1 MKKFLS
7 VILAAIMLFTM
18 AVPSF
23 AASEKIVNVYLVGYG
38 SHLIDEN
45 GNTVWPAKSFLPAME
60 EMLDD
65 LLKDLAKGMLIGD
78 FDPYAQRLYDIIAPA
93 YEDVKLDNNGEC
105 TDANGNEYHAYA
117 HHIES
122 GFRFKNPSD
131 VIYHTN
137 VKFSGGIYY
146 FDYDWRLSPEYNGK
160 LLEKHIL
167 NVKKATGATKVNL
180 IGRCLGGNI
189 ISALLQNA
197 SDKYISDNINKVV
210 MYIPSTMGVEFLTAL
225 MSGKIVL
232 DPDAI
237 DNFVKYSMME
247 NDVIGDALDPQLAET
262 LSMIVEFVNE
272 AYILGIGTEVIEG
285 IVEAVK
291 ESALARIMRDT
302 YGSFPSFWS
311 MVDPAEVEGAINL
324 VYNTKE
330 LKTQYAGMI
339 EKIRSYNENV
349 QDNAFDRMKALSEAG
364 LDISVVS
371 KYNYAN
377 FPLSADAKKQSDGT
391 ASTSKTSFGA
401 TTSNFGETLT
411 KKYINSL
418 SEENLKYLSPDK
430 MIDASTALFPQKTW
444 FMKNLE
450 HGDFPQGVDNFI
462 NEILVYNGE
471 MTIDTYE
478 AYPQYLDYDYETDSL
493 SPVTGLDDGD
503 IIPTG
508 NEKRIPAFIKFF
520 TFMFNLIKKL
530 LSGELQLGGML
541 G

>member
-38 SHLIDEN
+38 SGLIDED
-45 GNTVWPAKSFLPAME
+45 GNQVWPTPSFLPALE
-60 EMLDD
+60 EMLND
-65 LLKDLAKGMLIGD
+65 LLKDLARGMLIGD

-93 YEDVKLDNNGEC
+93 YAEVKLDSNGEC
-105 TDANGNEYHAYA
+105 TDKNGNTYHAYA
-117 HHIES
+117 HSANS
-122 GFRFKNPSD
+122 GYRFKSPAD
-131 VIYHTN
+131 VVYHSN
-137 VKFSGGIYY
+137 SKFDGGIYY
-146 FDYDWRLSPEYNGK
+146 FDYDWRLSPEYNGT
-160 LLEKHIL
+160 LLEGHIK
-167 NVKKATGATKVNL
+167 NVIAKTGATKVNL

-189 ISALLQNA
+189 ISAFLQNA
-197 SDKYISDNINKVV
+197 DKDFILNKINKVV

-225 MSGKIVL
+225 MSGNITL

-262 LSMIVEFVNE
+262 ISMIVEFVNE
-272 AYILGIGTEVIEG
+272 AYVLGIGTEVIEG

-291 ESALARIMRDT
+291 ESALARIMRDSF
-302 YGSFPSFWS
+302 GSFPSFWS
-311 MVDPAEVEGAINL
+311 MVKPEEVENSIKL

-330 LKTQYAGMI
+330 LQTEYAGMI
-339 EKIRSYNENV
+339 EKIRSYKNNV
-349 QDNAFDRMKALSEAG
+349 QDNAFDRMKELKAAG

-391 ASTSKTSFGA
+391 ASTTSTSFGA
-401 TTSNFGETLT
+401 TTSNFGETLS
-411 KKYINSL
+411 KSYIKSL
-418 SEENLKYLSPDK
+418 TDKKYLSPDT
-430 MIDASTALFPQKTW
+430 MIDASTALFPDNTW
-444 FMKNLE
+444 FIKNLE

-462 NEILVYNGE
+462 NVLLKNKN
-471 MTIDTYE
+471 MTIDTFE
-478 AYPQYLDYDYETDSL
+478 EYPQYLNYDYDTDSL
-493 SPVTGLDDGD
+493 SPVEGLADND

-508 NEKRIPAFIKFF
+508 NEKRIPAFLKFF
-520 TFMFNLIKKL
+520 TFMFELIKKL
-530 LSGELQLGGML
+530 LSGELDLGGLL